1 MRQTRHMLLLFV
13 LMLSAGTMAQVNET
27 TNQVNRPQRPQG
39 QRPPGNGSR
48 PGRDGRMPGGPGSR
62 STNITYAGATE
73 LTAGAT
79 ESGRTY
85 RSDKPDESA
94 LLISTKDAVNIT
106 LP

>member
-1 MRQTRHMLLLFV
+1 
-13 LMLSAGTMAQVNET
+13 
-27 TNQVNRPQRPQG
+27 
-39 QRPPGNGSR
+39 
-48 PGRDGRMPGGPGSR
+48 MPGGPGSR
-62 STNITYAGATE
+62 SANITYAGATE